1 MELVILPVDVA
12 IAWYE
17 QELLLSAAAQVRKF
31 HYLHIYSSKNDR
43 KTGPA
48 KIRPA
53 RPLATAM
60 ALKRYAFLVPEVVIN
75 HIVLPSHYMY
85 IAVTF

>member
-12 IAWYE
+12 IAWYKH
-17 QELLLSAAAQVRKF
+17 ELLLSAAVQVGKF
-31 HYLHIYSSKNDR
+31 HYLHMRSSKNDR

-48 KIRPA
+48 KTGPA

-75 HIVLPSHYMY
+75 HIVLPSHY